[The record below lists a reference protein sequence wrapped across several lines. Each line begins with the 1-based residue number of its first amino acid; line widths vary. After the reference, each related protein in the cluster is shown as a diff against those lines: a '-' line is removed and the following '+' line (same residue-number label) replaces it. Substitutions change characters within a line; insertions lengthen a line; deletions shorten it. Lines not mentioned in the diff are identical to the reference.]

1 MTPAAGLAATLLDQ
15 VTERDVVDLAA
26 RLVRVPGENPPGEE
40 LATASLLAEECRTR
54 GLGVTLEEVAPGRPN
69 LVARLEGGPGPGLLL
84 LGHTDVVPAGDGWS
98 FDPLAGDVVGG
109 RLRGRGSTD
118 MLGGLAAAVVAM
130 DVLRRSGVEL
140 SGPVELAALVD
151 EEELG
156 LGARHFVADLAADRY
171 RGCLVA
177 EPTDL
182 QPIVAA
188 RGDAYLEIEVTGLAA
203 HSGHPADGRNAIH
216 GAAAVVADLERW
228 HDELAA
234 GAHPLVGP
242 ATVSVGIIRGGQATS
257 TVPAHCRISADR
269 RLLPEEAA
277 EAVLDQVRDR
287 LGRIGLAG
295 RGLTVEVRMTM
306 SMPGFETALDDPFV
320 GAARAALADAGGGDA
335 EPGGWTAACD
345 GGFVA
350 ERTGVPV
357 VVLGPGSVAEQAHRP
372 DESVGVAELVTA
384 ARTYAALAHRLLGG
398 GVTDHSQEA
407 TG

>member
-1 MTPAAGLAATLLDQ
+1 MTPAPELTAALLEE
-15 VTERDVVDLAA
+15 VAERDVVDLAG
-26 RLVRVPGENPPGEE
+26 RLVRVPGENPPGLEA
-40 LATASLLAEECRTR
+40 ATVSLLAEECRAR
-54 GLGVTLEEVAPGRPN
+54 GLEVTLDEVAPGRPN

-98 FDPLAGDVVGG
+98 FDPLAGDVVGA

-118 MLGGLAAAVVAM
+118 MKGGLAAAVVAM
-130 DVLRRSGVEL
+130 DTLRRSGVEL

-156 LGARHFVADLAADRY
+156 LGARHFVADLAPDRHL
-171 RGCLVA
+171 GCLVA

-203 HSGHPADGRNAIH
+203 HSGNPADGRNAIH

-228 HDELAA
+228 HEELAA

-242 ATVSVGIIRGGQATS
+242 ATVSVGTIRGGQATS

-269 RLLPEEAA
+269 RLLPGEAA
-277 EAVLDQVRDR
+277 ETVLDQVRDR
-287 LGRIGLAG
+287 LGRVGLAG
-295 RGLTVEVRMTM
+295 RGLSVTVEMTM
-306 SMPGFETALDDPFV
+306 DMPGFETAADDPFV
-320 GAARAALADAGGGDA
+320 DAARAALADAGVA
-335 EPGGWTAACD
+335 AREPGGWTAACD

-350 ERTGVPV
+350 QHTGVPV
-357 VVLGPGSVAEQAHRP
+357 LVLGPGSVAEQAHRP
-372 DESVGVAELVTA
+372 DESVGVAELVAA
-384 ARTYAALAHRLLGG
+384 ARTYTALAHRLLAGRP
-398 GVTDHSQEA
+398 VDHTQEA